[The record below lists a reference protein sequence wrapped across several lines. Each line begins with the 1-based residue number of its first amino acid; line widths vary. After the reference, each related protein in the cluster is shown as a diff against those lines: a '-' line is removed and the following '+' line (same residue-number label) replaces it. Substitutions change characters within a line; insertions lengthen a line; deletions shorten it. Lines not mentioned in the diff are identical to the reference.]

1 MHQIAL
7 RCQDL
12 TIGELSPAPHG
23 EILLDSASCE
33 GPTFAKCLCAIWTHG
48 VQGLQTIGNQAGDE
62 FMTSTQIEVK
72 DYRYFA
78 GNQWRKAADDQFFEV
93 HEPYSGQ
100 LFARVAAGSR
110 ADAKAAVDAAATA
123 FPAWADSTP
132 ATRANLFLKA
142 SEIVRRRRTEIAEI
156 LARETGSTISFSTFQ
171 MDLVAATLQQVAGWV
186 YLPHG
191 EVLATNQPGTH
202 SIGVRRP
209 LGVCASFTPWNGAN
223 ILSWRAVISPVAAGN
238 TVVVKP
244 SEFAPVSAGI
254 MLAEVAEEAG
264 FPAGVI
270 NVVTHAPGAAAAIA
284 DEFFDRPEVR
294 VINLIGGVKTARML
308 SERAGRTL
316 KRTVLELGGFNPMI
330 ILDDVDMDYAV
341 RTATFGSFFHQGQIC
356 LNTRRIIIQRKI
368 ADEFLEKFAARTKT
382 LPSGDPQDPKTII
395 GPLITPAAVK
405 LVDDRVKEAVAKGA
419 MLHTGGAFEGQI
431 YQPTILSNVALDT
444 AIANEETFGPVVVVE
459 AVDTPEE
466 AVAAANRTLYGLT
479 SSILAGNTYK
489 AFELAPKVLAGIVNV
504 NSPTVNDEI
513 HAPMGGVR
521 DSGWG
526 RTGPRSLD
534 DFSDLIW
541 INSHSGQR
549 LYPF

>member
-1 MHQIAL
+1 MSTSEVRTYKYFVDNEWRGA
-7 RCQDL
+7 QDN
-12 TIGELSPAPHG
+12 A
-23 EILLDSASCE
+23 
-33 GPTFAKCLCAIWTHG
+33 
-48 VQGLQTIGNQAGDE
+48 V
-62 FMTSTQIEVK
+62 
-72 DYRYFA
+72 
-78 GNQWRKAADDQFFEV
+78 FEV
-93 HEPYSGQ
+93 HEPYSGRI
-100 LFARVAAGSR
+100 FARVAAGSR
-110 ADAKAAVDAAATA
+110 ADARIAVDAAAKA
-123 FPAWADSTP
+123 FAKWSETPPAEKA
-132 ATRANLFLKA
+132 RLFLKA
-142 SEIVRRRRTEIAEI
+142 AEIVRRRRSEIAEG
-156 LARETGSTISFSTFQ
+156 LARETGSTISFATFQ

-186 YLPHG
+186 FLPKG
-191 EVLATNQPGTH
+191 EVLETNLPGTH

-209 LGVCASFTPWNGAN
+209 LGVVASFTPWNGAN
-223 ILSWRAVISPVAAGN
+223 VLSWRAVISPVAAGN

-254 MLAEVAEEAG
+254 MVAEVAEEAG

-270 NVVTHAPGAAAAIA
+270 NVLTHAPGAAGAIA
-284 DEFFDRPEVR
+284 DEFFERPEVR

-308 SERAGRTL
+308 AERAGRTL

-368 ADEFLEKFAARTKT
+368 YDEFLKKFVARTNT
-382 LPSGDPQDPKTII
+382 LPAGDPLDPKTII
-395 GPLITPAAVK
+395 GPVITSAAVK
-405 LVDDRVKEAVAKGA
+405 LIDERVKEAVARGA
-419 MLHTGGAFEGQI
+419 TVHAGAKYDGQI
-431 YQPTILSNVALDT
+431 YYPTILTDVPLDA

-459 AVDTPEE
+459 AVGTPEE
-466 AVAAANRTLYGLT
+466 AVDAANRTMYGLT

-489 AFELAPKVLAGIVNV
+489 AFEMAPKVLAGIVNV

-534 DFSDLIW
+534 DFSDVIW
-541 INSHSGQR
+541 INSHTGQR
-549 LYPF
+549 QYPF